1 MSKKAEKKHDE
12 LENVEHA
19 LTASEAF
26 IEKYQKQIIFGVG
39 AVVLVILVALSV
51 RNFYLQPRE
60 VAAQNEMYK
69 SQAFFATDSFR
80 VALEGNDRESIGF
93 KEIVSDYGFTASGN
107 LAAAYTG
114 ICYYKLGQYDD
125 AIKYL
130 TQYDGNDTYFTTSVV
145 GLTGDCYVELKDTE
159 KAISYFKKAAD
170 FGNEIL
176 SPVYLKKA
184 GLAYETLNQPDKA
197 EKEYSTIKE
206 KYPKSAE
213 AADIDK
219 YIARVQK

>member
-1 MSKKAEKKHDE
+1 MSKKEGKKHNE

-51 RNFYLQPRE
+51 RNFYLEPRE
-60 VAAQNEMYK
+60 VDAQNQMYK
-69 SQAFFATDSFR
+69 AQAAFATDSFR
-80 VALEGNDRESIGF
+80 IALEGDGRESIGF
-93 KEIVSDYGFTASGN
+93 KEIVSDYSFTASAN
-107 LAAAYTG
+107 LAAAYAG
-114 ICYYKLGQYDD
+114 ICYYKLGQYDN

-130 TQYDGNDTYFTTSVV
+130 TQFDGGDSYFTTSVI
-145 GLTGDCYVELKDTE
+145 GLTGDCYVELNETT
-159 KAISYFKKAAD
+159 KAISYFDKAAEKD
-170 FGNEIL
+170 NAVL

-184 GLAYETLNQPDKA
+184 GLAYESLNKPDQA
-197 EKEYSTIKE
+197 EKEYSIIKD
-206 KYPKSAE
+206 KYSKSTE

>member
-1 MSKKAEKKHDE
+1 MAKKEVKTHNE

-26 IEKYQKQIIFGVG
+26 IEKYQKQILFGVG
-39 AVVLVILVALSV
+39 AAVLIVLIALSV
-51 RNFYLQPRE
+51 KNFYLAPRE

-80 VALEGNDRESIGF
+80 IALEGKDPESIGF
-93 KEIVSDYGFTASGN
+93 KEIVSEYGITASGN
-107 LAAAYTG
+107 LAAAYAG
-114 ICYYKLGQYDD
+114 ICYYKLGQYEN

-130 TQYDGNDTYFTTSVV
+130 SQFDGKDTYFTASVI
-145 GLTGDCYVELKDTE
+145 GLTGDSYVELGETS
-159 KAISYFKKAAD
+159 KAINCFKKAAD
-170 FGNEIL
+170 LENDVM
-176 SPVYLKKA
+176 SPIYLKKA
-184 GLAYETLNQPDKA
+184 GLVYESLKETEKA
-197 EKEYSTIKE
+197 EKEYTMIKE
-206 KYPKSAE
+206 KYPKSQE

>member
-1 MSKKAEKKHDE
+1 MSKKEDKKHDE
-12 LENVEHA
+12 LENVQHA

-39 AVVLVILVALSV
+39 AVVLVVLVALSI
-51 RNFYLQPRE
+51 RNFYLEPRE

-80 VALEGNDRESIGF
+80 VALEGKEPESIGF
-93 KEIVSDYGFTASGN
+93 KEIVSEYGITASGN
-107 LAAAYTG
+107 LAAAYAG
-114 ICYYKLGQYDD
+114 ICYYKLGQYDN

-130 TQYDGNDTYFTTSVV
+130 TQFDGGDTYFTATVI
-145 GLTGDCYVELKDTE
+145 GLTGDSYVELGETS
-159 KAISYFKKAAD
+159 KAISYFDKAAD
-170 FGNEIL
+170 LDNTVM
-176 SPVYLKKA
+176 SPIYLKKA
-184 GLAYETLNQPDKA
+184 GLVYESLKQPEKA
-197 EKEYSTIKE
+197 EKKYTIIKE
-206 KYPKSAE
+206 KYPKSPE